1 MAIPTFEFAV
11 YLNVSTVFASCQ
23 ESNAIFAHDTNAIFA
38 HDCAHSIEKLKTA
51 H

>member
-1 MAIPTFEFAV
+1 MVIPTFEFAV

-23 ESNAIFAHDTNAIFA
+23 ESNAIFAHD
-38 HDCAHSIEKLKTA
+38 CAHSIEKLKTA